1 MAVMLKGG
9 IVVMSRSRQP
19 LVMYFTLVSLIG
31 NEFGESRSTASDLP
45 ESLTKIKRISYGFST
60 KVIFMPL
67 F

>member
-9 IVVMSRSRQP
+9 IVVMSRSCQP
-19 LVMYFTLVSLIG
+19 LVMYFILVSLIG
-31 NEFGESRSTASDLP
+31 NEFGESRFTASDLP

-60 KVIFMPL
+60 KVIFMPV